1 MLLFFCRNFEESRAE
16 PGDDGNE
23 CGQLDIL
30 NLMDKVEDVL
40 E

>member
-16 PGDDGNE
+16 PGDDDGNE
-23 CGQLDIL
+23 CELDIL